1 MPTNPVHHLTKVETT
16 AVSCQIVTDGP
27 GSVFLIKKLV
37 ARAGHA
43 MARRHYQAS
52 VPDMQRLHALAIG
65 ELWIVAFLTMQE
77 TIVFPR
83 GPEAWS
89 STS

>member
-1 MPTNPVHHLTKVETT
+1 
-16 AVSCQIVTDGP
+16 
-27 GSVFLIKKLV
+27 
-37 ARAGHA
+37 

-65 ELWIVAFLTMQE
+65 ELRIVAFLTMQE